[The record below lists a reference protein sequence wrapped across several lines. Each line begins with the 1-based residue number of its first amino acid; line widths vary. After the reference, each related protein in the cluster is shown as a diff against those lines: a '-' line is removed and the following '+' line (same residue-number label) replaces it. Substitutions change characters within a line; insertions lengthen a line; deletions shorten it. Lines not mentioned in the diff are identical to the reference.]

1 MTAVTDGRDQ
11 PVQCNLVANLII
23 AEIGGWKIV
32 SQILYLRIWKLMR
45 RHHGSYL
52 DVGLLMRGTHLG
64 ESCGNGDEKYEYTP
78 QIQSSLE
85 ISSFKFNA
93 TES

>member
-1 MTAVTDGRDQ
+1 MTAVADGRDQ
-11 PVQCNLVANLII
+11 SVQCNLVAYLII
-23 AEIGGWKIV
+23 AEIGSWKIV

-64 ESCGNGDEKYEYTP
+64 EGCGNGDKRDDGSSSENIEQP
-78 QIQSSLE
+78 RDFIFQI
-85 ISSFKFNA
+85 
-93 TES
+93 